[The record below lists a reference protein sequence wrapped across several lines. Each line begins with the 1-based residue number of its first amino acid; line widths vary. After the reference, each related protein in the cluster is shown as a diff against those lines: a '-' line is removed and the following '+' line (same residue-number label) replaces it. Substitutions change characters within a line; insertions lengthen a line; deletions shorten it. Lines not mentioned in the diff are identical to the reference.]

1 MKKSI
6 PTILAL
12 LITAALFS
20 MLFQPDAPGASGKD
34 PIIRVWLVETEKD
47 SAAFLRKCAAAYEKQ
62 TGKRIYLRSATRE
75 EAAHALEKN
84 ETIVPPDLIIGWD
97 AGEKI
102 LCQGYA
108 LIFRDDSAPIWTP
121 SPTSLLFS
129 PPTPMPGPSPTPAP
143 TRALSSYTGI
153 LCPRKMADRF
163 PGSIAS
169 DQPIQDLISGKGEAA
184 LLTAR
189 QAASLAIGWQG
200 QILPE
205 GAGASFLYAQALSD
219 GGQDFLAFLQSPENQ
234 EKLREYDLYSPFLL
248 LYANENSLQGMMD
261 RAIPR

>member
-6 PTILAL
+6 STILAL

-20 MLFQPDAPGASGKD
+20 MLFQPDNPSASGKE

-62 TGKRIYLRSATRE
+62 MGKRIYLRSATRE
-75 EAAHALEKN
+75 EAARALAKN
-84 ETIVPPDLIIGWD
+84 ETIVPPDLIIGLD

-121 SPTSLLFS
+121 SPTSLLFF
-129 PPTPMPGPSPTPAP
+129 PPTPTPGPSPTPAP
-143 TRALSSYTGI
+143 TRALSSWAGV
-153 LCPRKMADRF
+153 LCPRKIADRF

-169 DQPIQDLISGKGEAA
+169 DQIAQDLSAGKGNAA

-189 QAASLAIGWQG
+189 QAASLSIGWQG

-205 GAGASFLYAQALSD
+205 GAGVCFLCARSLSPR
-219 GGQDFLAFLQSPENQ
+219 GQDFLSFLQRPESQ
-234 EKLREYDLYSPFLL
+234 EMLREYDLYSPFLL

-261 RAIPR
+261 RAILR